1 MKKHR
6 SAESSKKTSSKNQGK
21 DSDYCLVSQNP
32 HLFWRRTKIIATLGP
47 ASEKVA
53 TIEQLLDLDANAFR
67 LNMSHGDHESHKT
80 LVNRIR
86 RAAKRKDK
94 QVAIIMDLCGPKI
107 RVGKFED
114 DAIELNDDDEVIITS
129 RQVTGKPGLI
139 SSQYRQLHKDA
150 KRGERI
156 LLDDGNLE
164 LRVKS
169 IKDTEVT
176 CTVIYGGLLKNH
188 KGMNLP
194 DSDLS
199 TSSFTAKDKKD
210 ADLAIETGVDFIALS
225 FVRTAGDVQT
235 LQRYLKKNNADIPI
249 ISKIEKPEAVEHI
262 DSILKASYGIMVA
275 RGDLGIE
282 LPAES
287 VPLLQQRL
295 IQKAREQ
302 DRPVIV
308 ATQMLESMITSSRP
322 TRAEVSDVA
331 NAAISS
337 ADAVMLS
344 GETAAGRFPVK
355 AVETM
360 DKILREIE
368 GHQWQTNKFGHD
380 YDELKKDKFSTREAI
395 ARATMNLASDLKL
408 QGIIIPTTTGT
419 TARILSAER
428 PSAPCIGVCSREHIN
443 RRMALHWGVVPVLV
457 KEPDTHDWRELCSII
472 SDKCH
477 LTKTGHTVLLVSGFN
492 DDPALN
498 EPVMKIL
505 EV

>member
-1 MKKHR
+1 MKSSR
-6 SAESSKKTSSKNQGK
+6 SAESSSKDTDNK
-21 DSDYCLVSQNP
+21 LIEPNP

-47 ASEKVA
+47 ASEKPA
-53 TIEQLLDLDANAFR
+53 CIEQLLELDINAFR
-67 LNMSHGDHESHKT
+67 LNMSHGDHEGHRR
-80 LVNRIR
+80 LVKRIR

-107 RVGKFED
+107 RVGKFTN
-114 DAIELNDDDEVIITS
+114 DAIELVDGENITVTS
-129 RQVTGKPGLI
+129 RQVTGEPGLI

-150 KRGERI
+150 RPGERI

-164 LRVKS
+164 LRIKS
-169 IKDTEVT
+169 IKDTEL
-176 CTVIYGGLLKNH
+176 CCEVIYGGLLKNN

-194 DSDLS
+194 DSKLS

-210 ADLAIETGVDFIALS
+210 ADLAIELEVDFIALS
-225 FVRTAGDVQT
+225 FVRNAGDVQT
-235 LQRYLKKNNADIPI
+235 LQRYLAKNNSSTPV
-249 ISKIEKPEAVEHI
+249 ISKIEKPEAVENI
-262 DSILKASYGIMVA
+262 DDILDASYGIMVA

-287 VPLLQQRL
+287 VPLLQEKL
-295 IQKAREQ
+295 IRKAREH
-302 DRPVIV
+302 DSPVIV
-308 ATQMLESMITSSRP
+308 ATQMLESMIHSPRP

-344 GETAAGRFPVK
+344 GETAVGKNPVG
-355 AVETM
+355 AVAIM

-368 GHQWQTNKFGHD
+368 GHQWRTNKFGHD
-380 YDELKKDKFSTREAI
+380 YKELKKDRFSTREAI
-395 ARATMNLASDLKL
+395 ARATINLASDLKL
-408 QGIIIPTTTGT
+408 QGIIVPTSSGT

-428 PSAPCIGVCSREHIN
+428 PSAPLIGVCPDEIIC
-443 RRMALHWGVVPVLV
+443 RRLTLHWGVVPAQV
-457 KEPDTHDWRELCSII
+457 KEIETRDWKLLCSEIGR
-472 SDKCH
+472 KCQ
-477 LTKTGHTVLLVSGFN
+477 LTKTGRTVLLVAGFN
-492 DDPALN
+492 EDPMLN